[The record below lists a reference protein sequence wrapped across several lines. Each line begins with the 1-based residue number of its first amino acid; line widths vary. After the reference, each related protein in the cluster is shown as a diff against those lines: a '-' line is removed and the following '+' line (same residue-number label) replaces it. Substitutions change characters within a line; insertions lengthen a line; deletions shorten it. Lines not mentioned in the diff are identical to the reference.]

1 MPSPSPVTIMESIAP
16 EPGSWSVRQMAS
28 GEPGVPLRFTWRGR
42 LYEVTRILATRR
54 ELEPSPEGRVKERY
68 VKRHVVQVLVS
79 SGEHMWL
86 SGSRGTGARAPRWVL
101 RQLLAPLDPG
111 PSPPRA

>member
-1 MPSPSPVTIMESIAP
+1 MEPIAP
-16 EPGSWSVRQMAS
+16 GPGSWNVRQMAG

-42 LYEVTRILATRR
+42 PYEVLQVLGSRR
-54 ELEPSPEGRVKERY
+54 EVEPSPEGRVKERY

-101 RQLLAPLDPG
+101 RQLLAAPDPG
-111 PSPPRA
+111 SSPPRV